1 MDTVL
6 MPQQKLEL
14 SLLGESVIQKKGWY
28 TDTLR
33 RFDDG
38 LLVAHGEGWPPAWY
52 KPGLPEPGYWW
63 QVSRDGGVTWQ
74 PYIKTTNGP
83 DHTLVRPNQWMVRR
97 RDGSVIGWPSA
108 CCHKGKPEY
117 KGCPGQPFSE
127 PVVHASSWDALLR
140 GESRQIESTIW
151 VPHTVPGM
159 ADDFTVNY
167 GLAVWGKMVETEN
180 HHLVQAAH
188 IATSYD
194 VSSRIWANQPGTA
207 YQLRTGVIYSQ
218 DEGATWHY
226 LASVAAPSEHP
237 LPAQAEVYC
246 EPDLLSFGEGRLLC
260 VMRTGGNPGGAL
272 NERFSPLMAA
282 RSSDGGLSW
291 TPPTPISAYG
301 VCPVLLQMQSGLV
314 VCLSGRPGFFLLFS
328 DDEGQTWSPPHWVG
342 ESHGPF
348 AKSSSG
354 YGQLLELEPGVLG
367 VAYDEYAGSGDEAK
381 VVTKFRR
388 YRVCP

>member
-6 MPQQKLEL
+6 MQRQKLEL
-14 SLLGESVIQKKGWY
+14 SLLSESVVQEKGWY

-38 LLVAHGEGWPPAWY
+38 LLVAHGEGWPPA
-52 KPGLPEPGYWW
+52 KPGLPEPGTWR
-63 QVSRDGGVTWQ
+63 QVSRDGGATWQ
-74 PYIKTTNGP
+74 PYTRTATGP
-83 DHTLVRPNQWMVRR
+83 DYTLVCPYQRMTQR
-97 RDGSVIGWPSA
+97 RDGSVIGWARA

-127 PVVHASSWDALLR
+127 PVVRASSWGTMLR
-140 GESRQIESTIW
+140 GESQRVEATIW

-159 ADDFTVNY
+159 ADDFTINY
-167 GLAVWGKMVETEN
+167 GLAIWGKMVETEN
-180 HHLVQAAH
+180 RHLVQAAH
-188 IATSYD
+188 LATSYD
-194 VSSRIWANQPGTA
+194 VSPRIWAGQPGTA

-218 DEGATWHY
+218 DEGVTWHY
-226 LASVAAPSEHP
+226 LATVASPREHP
-237 LPAQAEVYC
+237 LPAQSEGYC

-260 VMRTGGNPGGAL
+260 VMRSGGNPGGAL
-272 NERFSPLMAA
+272 SERFSPLMAA

-314 VCLSGRPGFFLLFS
+314 VCLSGRPSFFLLFS
-328 DDEGQTWSPPHWVG
+328 ADEGRTWSVPHWVS

-348 AKSSSG
+348 AESSSG
-354 YGQLLELEPGVLG
+354 YGQLIELEPGVLG
-367 VAYDEYAGSGDEAK
+367 VAYDEYIGSDSEAK
-381 VVTKFRR
+381 LVTKFRR
-388 YRVCP
+388 YRIYS